1 MKTTIKT
8 IAQKCNVSPVTV
20 SRVIANNPSVNEKTR
35 QFILDTMKELDYRP
49 QKVEALTE
57 RQRARMIVMVMEDIT
72 RNANAI
78 VRAAANYLRENGYL
92 SIYCACFTK
101 D

>member
-35 QFILDTMKELDYRP
+35 QSM
-49 QKVEALTE
+49 
-57 RQRARMIVMVMEDIT
+57 
-72 RNANAI
+72 
-78 VRAAANYLRENGYL
+78 L
-92 SIYCACFTK
+92 SRLIE
-101 D
+101 